1 MPDDLLELL
10 GGGEEGGLLLG
21 ARGISSTVSTPSW
34 PTMAGM
40 LRHRF
45 FRPYSPSSTAEMGS
59 MADSFFTMHSAM
71 RATAMAMP

>member
-10 GGGEEGGLLLG
+10 GGGEEGGLL
-21 ARGISSTVSTPSW
+21 ISSTVSTPSW
-34 PTMAGM
+34 PTMEGM